1 MFRTTPR
8 SFPVNLTLFCLA
20 LIALYAIGIFSRAIW
35 FDEAITIQSL
45 ATQPLSVPASGFVDL
60 GMFKPSLTGTTTLP
74 RLIDHYINVDIHPP
88 VYFTL
93 AHIATL
99 VFGNELAVVRF
110 VSAALILASVLI
122 FARSLRRQG
131 DPHMWS
137 YLMIYG
143 FSFAAVTTAQDA
155 RGYAMAVFLSMAAW
169 HVLLRMTEDTTEGR
183 RVALSNDIALGLIC
197 GLMLLTHYFA
207 LFAAVPILGWRF
219 LGGLWR
225 RDMRCFIAPIIT
237 FFVFLPWFPVMLEHL
252 GARPGQ
258 MVGFLGVMEWAKRM
272 ALYAPGLIFSVS
284 NIEVPLIVQAIGRR
298 VVLVL
303 LIIGTIRALWPTKT
317 VTPNCIY
324 GWIAVWVPAVGLLLF
339 LAASIIMNRWF
350 DTLRYLLFFAPFII
364 YLGALGVLTIADGLA
379 RLRLGVAAMAPVAL
393 LIIAEI
399 AMINYGT
406 ETNRNRGGNYFK
418 TWAAEVVETGVDQS
432 LIIVDVG
439 GAYGNLLA
447 AAYTLPEGAN
457 AYILDP
463 DNTTWTTAATEME
476 AALADQKLAVLA
488 FTIDRG
494 NIGDD
499 KATLYAPIVDMLER
513 NGFTRVAADPIPQG
527 DRFYAKWER

>member
-8 SFPVNLTLFCLA
+8 SFPFQLTVFCLL

-45 ATQPLSVPASGFVDL
+45 ATAPLDVPAAGFVDL
-60 GMFKPSLTGTTTLP
+60 GIFKPSLTGTTTLP
-74 RLIDHYINVDIHPP
+74 RLIDHYINIDIHPP
-88 VYFTL
+88 VYFTV
-93 AHIATL
+93 AHLATL
-99 VFGNELAVVRF
+99 VFGNDLVVVRF

-122 FARSLRRQG
+122 FARSLRRLQVT
-131 DPHMWS
+131 HIWA
-137 YLMIYG
+137 YLLIYG

-155 RGYAMAVFLSMAAW
+155 RGYAMAVLLSMAAW
-169 HVLLRMTEDTTEGR
+169 HVLLLMAEDRAEGR
-183 RVALSNDIALGLIC
+183 RIALSKDIALGLIC

-237 FFVFLPWFPVMLEHL
+237 FFVFLPWFPVMLDHL

-258 MVGFLGVMEWAKRM
+258 MLGFLGLVEWIKRM
-272 ALYAPGLIFSVS
+272 AQYAPGQIFSVTS
-284 NIEVPLIVQAIGRR
+284 PDVPLAVQAIGRR
-298 VVLVL
+298 IVLAL
-303 LIIGTIRALWPTKT
+303 LVIGGVRALWPTKSSS
-317 VTPNCIY
+317 PQRIY
-324 GWIAVWVPAVGLLLF
+324 GWIAVWVPAVGLVLF
-339 LAASIIMNRWF
+339 LITSVIMNRWF

-364 YLGALGVLTIADGLA
+364 YLAALGTLTIVEGLA
-379 RLRLGVAAMAPVAL
+379 KLRLGVLAIAPVASL
-393 LIIAEI
+393 VIAEI
-399 AMINYGT
+399 TMINYGW

-418 TWAAEVVETGVDQS
+418 TWATAVADAGPGQS

-439 GAYGNLLA
+439 DAYGNLLA
-447 AAYTLPEGAN
+447 AAYTLPAGTE
-457 AYILDP
+457 AYLLDQ
-463 DNTTWTTAATEME
+463 DSTTWSAAAAEMD
-476 AALADQKLAVLA
+476 AALSDQTLAVLA
-488 FTIDRG
+488 YTIDRG
-494 NIGDD
+494 TIGDD
-499 KATLYAPIVDMLER
+499 KATLYAPIVAMLES